1 MNEPTKHILLVEDE
15 PAHAQMVCRAFEKHE
30 DGYRIT
36 VAGSLTQ
43 ARDYLARFS
52 PDLVITDMTMPNMT
66 GLELSKEL
74 MRIRQDIPIIL
85 CTGFSEHISA
95 ETAKKAGIRKFLM
108 KPLTIKDLAFAVRKL
123 IDKKSKT

>member
-1 MNEPTKHILLVEDE
+1 MGKQMLDYLGYQVMTCTSSNASLELFR
-15 PAHAQMVCRAFEKHE
+15 AHADRF
-30 DGYRIT
+30 DLIIT
-36 VAGSLTQ
+36 G
-43 ARDYLARFS
+43 
-52 PDLVITDMTMPNMT
+52 MTRPNMA

-74 MRIRQDIPIIL
+74 MRIRQDISIIL

-108 KPLTIKDLAFAVRKL
+108 KPLTLKDLAFAVRQL